1 MARVHSKSTVFLLN
15 AVDLSQYM
23 NTSDFER
30 GADEHDVTTYG
41 ADDHVFDGGLG
52 VGKTTIGGF
61 YNTDAA
67 GPRATIEPLIGG
79 VHPLVHRPAGTGTGK
94 PQDSVNVLVKTY
106 KESAPIAGYV
116 MWTAELTH
124 SGAVTT
130 TNQA

>member
-1 MARVHSKSTVFLLN
+1 MARVHSKQTYYSLN
-15 AVDLSQYM
+15 AVDLSGFM

-30 GADEHDVTTYG
+30 GADEHDVTVYG
-41 ADDHVFDGGLG
+41 NDDHVFDGGLG

-67 GPRATIEPLIGG
+67 GPRATIEPLIGT
-79 VHPLVHRPAGTGTGK
+79 VVALIHRPAGTGTGK
-94 PQDSVNVLVKTY
+94 PQDTVNVLVKTY

-130 TNQA
+130 ANQA